1 VFEHPQELQAGQS
14 PNMLA
19 GRAADRRINFVVH
32 EVADD
37 SEALVAHS
45 QRVRRLRTIR
55 EHPPASSRLP
65 IARTA
70 ELRDGRRKATGSTLG
85 RSSRLQL

>member
-45 QRVRRLRTIR
+45 QPVRR
-55 EHPPASSRLP
+55 
-65 IARTA
+65 
-70 ELRDGRRKATGSTLG
+70 
-85 RSSRLQL
+85 